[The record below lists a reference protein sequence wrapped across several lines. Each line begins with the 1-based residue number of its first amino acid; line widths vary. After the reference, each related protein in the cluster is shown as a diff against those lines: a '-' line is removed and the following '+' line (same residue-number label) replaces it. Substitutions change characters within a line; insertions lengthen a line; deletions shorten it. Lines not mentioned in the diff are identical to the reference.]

1 MFQMS
6 KKMFNRLWPAIAA
19 QIASDKEAC
28 PALDAATPAASPTI
42 AAEAGYVLGIAMG
55 YALSP
60 VAPTG
65 IGLAS
70 RRETGYD
77 EEPKDRLPAN
87 CRPARPYRRVSAY
100 GTTKGNGNAQ

>member
-6 KKMFNRLWPAIAA
+6 KKMFNKLWPAIAA

-28 PALDAATPAASPTI
+28 PASDAAAPAASPTI

-55 YALSP
+55 YALGP

-65 IGLAS
+65 IGLAP
-70 RRETGYD
+70 RRETGCD
-77 EEPKDRLPAN
+77 EMSKDRLPAN
-87 CRPARPYRRVSAY
+87 RRPAKPYRRGAAY
-100 GTTKGNGNAQ
+100 GTTNGNGNAQ